1 MTNVAMPAESC
12 AVLVGV
18 SAYEYAE
25 FPPIRAARNSFD
37 AMRSLLSDPAL
48 CAWPPEK
55 IVAIAN
61 PISAADLATSIADL
75 AEGTTGV
82 MLLYY
87 VGHGVLSARGEL
99 CLTVT
104 STRPDRPKISGLPWD
119 TVSDV
124 LRGCP
129 AQTRLA
135 ILDCCFAG
143 QAIEALSGDGDPGLA
158 DIVHVEGVY
167 TLTATTRNSPAH
179 VPPPGQQDTACTSF
193 TAELRDLVRSGI
205 PGKPPQLTFSDIYPV
220 LHQRLRAKGLPAPRQ
235 HGADAARQ
243 FAFTANAAA
252 PPGPEAQHVPAG
264 QPATPAPAAEPP
276 EPAHLDL
283 SRHADIVADALRAT
297 HSVADES
304 LQAPALAAVAEA
316 LAPADPG
323 RAGRLAADAE
333 RVAQSIPDTNR
344 RASAVAAV
352 LRALAAAEPD
362 RAERAAQSVT
372 GESAQAQA
380 LAAVGEALA
389 FADPDRAGRLIAE
402 AERVAQ
408 PIPDAK
414 GKAPALAAIAR
425 ALIGIDTDRAERV
438 ARSIADE
445 TLTAVVLTALARA
458 VTAADP
464 DRAGRLAA
472 DAERIAQSISSAS
485 FRAPALAAVA
495 RALAALDPGRA
506 RRLIDDAEHIAQ
518 SIPDANRKASALAAV
533 AEGMAAID
541 PGHAGRIA
549 QSITSASFRA
559 IALAA
564 VARALVTTGPGGA
577 APVIN

>member
-1 MTNVAMPAESC
+1 MTDVAGPAESC

-205 PGKPPQLTFSDIYPV
+205 PGKPPQLTFGDIYPV
-220 LHQRLRAKGLPAPRQ
+220 LRQRLRAKGLPAPRQ

-243 FAFTANAAA
+243 FSFTANAAI
-252 PPGPEAQHVPAG
+252 PPGPEAQPSPAG
-264 QPATPAPAAEPP
+264 LPATPAAASAAAAEPSEP
-276 EPAHLDL
+276 EPLYR

-304 LQAPALAAVAEA
+304 SQAPALAAVAEA
-316 LAPADPG
+316 LAPADRG
-323 RAGRLAADAE
+323 RAARLAADAE
-333 RVAQSIPDTNR
+333 RVAQSIPDASR

-352 LRALAAAEPD
+352 LGALAAAEPD

-372 GESAQAQA
+372 DESSQARA
-380 LAAVGEALA
+380 LAAVAEALA
-389 FADPDRAGRLIAE
+389 FADPDRAGRL
-402 AERVAQ
+402 V
-408 PIPDAK
+408 
-414 GKAPALAAIAR
+414 
-425 ALIGIDTDRAERV
+425 
-438 ARSIADE
+438 
-445 TLTAVVLTALARA
+445 
-458 VTAADP
+458 
-464 DRAGRLAA
+464 A

-495 RALAALDPGRA
+495 GAQAAADPGRA

-541 PGHAGRIA
+541 PEHAARIA
-549 QSITSASFRA
+549 QSITSASSRA

-564 VARALVTTGPGGA
+564 VAKALAATGPGGA
-577 APVIN
+577 IPAV